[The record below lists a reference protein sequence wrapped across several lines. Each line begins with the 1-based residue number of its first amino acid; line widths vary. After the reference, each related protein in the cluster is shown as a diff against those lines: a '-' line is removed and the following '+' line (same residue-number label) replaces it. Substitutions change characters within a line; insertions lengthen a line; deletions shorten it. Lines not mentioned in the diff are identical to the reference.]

1 MTLHNAQAAII
12 TLGILA
18 IVGGLLWVT
27 KTLAGY
33 KAAETRRDEAWHKSQ
48 KGRTP

>member
-1 MTLHNAQAAII
+1 MTHANAHTAII

-27 KTLAGY
+27 RTLAGY
-33 KAAETRRDEAWHKSQ
+33 KAAEARRDESWRKR
-48 KGRTP
+48 KMGD